1 MRKGIVEGLEGVRWE
16 DEMRSLKGCP
26 HLPPGN
32 TLFLGWEVP
41 LSSPY
46 RVLCK
51 AVGMV
56 LVDTPHLLPAVKMEP
71 WVLSPPHHH
80 HHKANRESD
89 DDCCYDDG
97 GDDDLHFGG
106 GVVCLPL
113 CYIYYQALC
122 YWARPSLRDSCYR
135 PVRSLWYGARTPEGS
150 WRWGSRV
157 RPAP

>member
-1 MRKGIVEGLEGVRWE
+1 MQIGFKGISKQVRKNE
-16 DEMRSLKGCP
+16 SRSVL
-26 HLPPGN
+26 
-32 TLFLGWEVP
+32 T

-113 CYIYYQALC
+113 C
-122 YWARPSLRDSCYR
+122 
-135 PVRSLWYGARTPEGS
+135 
-150 WRWGSRV
+150 WRK
-157 RPAP
+157 